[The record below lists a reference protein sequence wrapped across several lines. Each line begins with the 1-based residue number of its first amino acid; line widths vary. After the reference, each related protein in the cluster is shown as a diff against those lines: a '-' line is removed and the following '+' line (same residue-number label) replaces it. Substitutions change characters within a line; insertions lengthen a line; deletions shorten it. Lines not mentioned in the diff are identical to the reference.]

1 MFDPANRS
9 DIDAHRTSC
18 MTQEALSRERR
29 LMSDY
34 DQRNDNDQNQK
45 NASDPVRQE
54 AIHDKRAKI
63 IKKATRL
70 FIKKGY
76 AQTTMR
82 DISKATGINL
92 GNLYNYISSK
102 EDILCLSFETYHD
115 PAIDWFQ
122 HEGILDIEDPKEQ
135 LQKALH
141 QMLIMIHDVMNDI
154 LMMYRETRVLP
165 PKFLKIV
172 LKKEGDLVTLF
183 ETIIARGVEKKVFN
197 VRDPFFA
204 ANMLVFQLS
213 LYPLRRWNLKRYSR
227 EEFLALSEETILKAI
242 ITNYP

>member
-1 MFDPANRS
+1 
-9 DIDAHRTSC
+9 
-18 MTQEALSRERR
+18 
-29 LMSDY
+29 MSDT
-34 DQRNDNDQNQK
+34 DKIIDDTDDTEETP
-45 NASDPVRQE
+45 DPVRQE
-54 AIHDKRAKI
+54 AIKNRKSKI
-63 IKKATRL
+63 VKKATRL

-102 EDILCLSFETYHD
+102 EDILCLSFETYHN
-115 PAIDWFQ
+115 PAMEWFQ
-122 HEGILDIEDPKEQ
+122 REGILDIEDPKEQ

-141 QMLIMIHDVMNDI
+141 QMLVMIHEVMNDI

-172 LKKEGDLVTLF
+172 LKKEGDLITIF
-183 ETIIARGVEKKVFN
+183 ENIIARGVEKKIFN

-204 ANMLVFQLS
+204 ANMLVYQLS
-213 LYPLRRWNLKRYSR
+213 LYPLRSWNLKRYTMD
-227 EEFLALSEETILKAI
+227 EFLALSEETILKAI
-242 ITNYP
+242 IPDYTS

>member
-1 MFDPANRS
+1 MS
-9 DIDAHRTSC
+9 DIDQIHDDIRE
-18 MTQEALSRERR
+18 TQAP
-29 LMSDY
+29 
-34 DQRNDNDQNQK
+34 
-45 NASDPVRQE
+45 ARQE
-54 AIHDKRAKI
+54 TVNKRKAKI
-63 IKKATRL
+63 VKKATRL

-115 PAIDWFQ
+115 PAMEWLQ
-122 HEGILDIEDPKEQ
+122 REGILDIEDPKEQ

-141 QMLIMIHDVMNDI
+141 QLLIMIHDVTSDV

-172 LKKEGDLVTLF
+172 LKKEGDLVAFF
-183 ETIIARGVEKKVFN
+183 EKIIARGVEKRVFH

-213 LYPLRRWNLKRYSR
+213 LYPLRSWNLKRYSR
-227 EEFLALSEETILKAI
+227 EEFLSLSEETILKAVI
-242 ITNYP
+242 PDYT

>member
-1 MFDPANRS
+1 MNTQGYFHPERNLMS
-9 DIDAHRTSC
+9 DIDQISDDIG
-18 MTQEALSRERR
+18 EAQATVE
-29 LMSDY
+29 
-34 DQRNDNDQNQK
+34 
-45 NASDPVRQE
+45 PVRQE
-54 AIHDKRAKI
+54 AVQNRKAKI
-63 IKKATRL
+63 VKKATRL

-115 PAIDWFQ
+115 PAMEWLQ
-122 HEGILDIEDPKEQ
+122 REGILDIEDPQEQ

-141 QMLIMIHDVMNDI
+141 QMLIMIHDVTSDV

-165 PKFLKIV
+165 PRFLKIV
-172 LKKEGDLVTLF
+172 LKKEGDLVTFF
-183 ETIIARGVEKKVFN
+183 EKIIARGVEKRVFN

-213 LYPLRRWNLKRYSR
+213 LYPLRSWNLKRYSR
-227 EEFLALSEETILKAI
+227 EEFLSLSEETILKAI
-242 ITNYP
+242 IPENM

>member
-1 MFDPANRS
+1 MSDEREPEIDPVK
-9 DIDAHRTSC
+9 
-18 MTQEALSRERR
+18 QEANENRKS
-29 LMSDY
+29 
-34 DQRNDNDQNQK
+34 
-45 NASDPVRQE
+45 
-54 AIHDKRAKI
+54 KI
-63 IKKATRL
+63 VKKATRL

-102 EDILCLSFETYHD
+102 EDILCLAFETYHD
-115 PAIDWFQ
+115 PAMEWIKR
-122 HEGILDIEDPKEQ
+122 EGILEIEDPKEQ

-141 QMLIMIHDVMNDI
+141 QLLSMIHDVMNDV

-172 LKKEGDLVTLF
+172 LKKEGDLISIF

-213 LYPLRRWNLKRYSR
+213 LYPLRSWNLKRYSR
-227 EEFLALSEETILKAI
+227 EEFLALSEEPILKAI
-242 ITNYP
+242 ITYNP

>member
-1 MFDPANRS
+1 MS
-9 DIDAHRTSC
+9 DIDQISDDI
-18 MTQEALSRERR
+18 RETP
-29 LMSDY
+29 
-34 DQRNDNDQNQK
+34 
-45 NASDPVRQE
+45 ATVEPVRQE
-54 AIHDKRAKI
+54 AVKNRKAKI
-63 IKKATRL
+63 VKKATRL

-115 PAIDWFQ
+115 PAMEWLQ
-122 HEGILDIEDPKEQ
+122 REGILDIEDPKEQ

-141 QMLIMIHDVMNDI
+141 QLLIMIHDVTSDV

-172 LKKEGDLVTLF
+172 LKKEGDLIAFF
-183 ETIIARGVEKKVFN
+183 EKIIARGVEKRVFN

-213 LYPLRRWNLKRYSR
+213 LYPLRSWNLKRYSR
-227 EEFLALSEETILKAI
+227 EEFLSLSEETILKTI
-242 ITNYP
+242 IPEKP

>member
-1 MFDPANRS
+1 MNDTNQ
-9 DIDAHRTSC
+9 IKDASP
-18 MTQEALSRERR
+18 LSQ
-29 LMSDY
+29 D
-34 DQRNDNDQNQK
+34 
-45 NASDPVRQE
+45 APDPVRQDG
-54 AIHDKRAKI
+54 INSRRAKI

-115 PAIDWFQ
+115 PAMDWFRR
-122 HEGILDIEDPKEQ
+122 EGIMDIEDPKEQ

-141 QMLIMIHDVMNDI
+141 YLLIAIHDVMNDV

-172 LKKEGDLVTLF
+172 LKKEGDLVSIF

-197 VRDPFFA
+197 VLDPFFA

-242 ITNYP
+242 IPA